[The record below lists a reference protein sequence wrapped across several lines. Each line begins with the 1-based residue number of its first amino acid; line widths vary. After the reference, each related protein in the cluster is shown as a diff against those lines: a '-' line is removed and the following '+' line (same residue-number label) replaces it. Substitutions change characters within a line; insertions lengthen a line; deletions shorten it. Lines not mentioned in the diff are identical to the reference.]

1 MIGLLNYGLGN
12 INAFSNIL
20 KNLNTEFKIPQNN
33 DDILSCDKF
42 ILPGVGSFPVAMSN
56 IKKFNI

>member
-20 KNLNTEFKIPQNN
+20 KNLNTEFKIPQNK
-33 DDILSCDKF
+33 DDILSCDNLF
-42 ILPGVGSFPVAMSN
+42 YQALVLLMRP
-56 IKKFNI
+56 